1 MSRRHRIAAALL
13 CALFAFGL
21 ARADAAPD
29 GIYFVAVENM
39 VLPLTEETMPFW
51 HDGYLYISGDVFT
64 GNVRDT
70 LGISRAAIGD
80 AVLLYRGEQSLLFR
94 RGYPYAQDSA
104 ENTYAPGMV
113 WDGENGYVP
122 ASVVARYFNL
132 LYSTTDVEHGKLVWL
147 RSASFTMP
155 ERAFAKAATFQLN
168 TAYQEYVRAMEPEPL
183 PEPEPV
189 PVEELEAVAELTEEP
204 ETVPESAPPETPP
217 STPSTSKP
225 STPSTSSTSKPVTPY
240 TPSKSKP
247 VTPTAPSTS
256 KPATPSTSS
265 TSRPST
271 PSTSS
276 TSRPS
281 TPSTSSTS
289 RPSTPSTSS
298 PSKSTTPYTPSTANS
313 ATSSAPSGPVA
324 EPEPVSVEPEPEP
337 DIGGQRIYLCLRG
350 NGVTSSLLDALDR
363 YEIRATVFCDEDFL
377 SGQGDLLRRIAAT
390 GHRIGLYIPAGDAA
404 SVLERLEA
412 CNLLLRRTT
421 MEKTRLVFVDGG
433 GEELLRAVQNAGFL
447 CLRPTLDRTE
457 SPLRTSRQAA
467 ELLNAVSGQPETL
480 SVWLGGTVNR
490 SALNTFI
497 SDALEVRD
505 AFHPWTETAPA

>member
-13 CALFAFGL
+13 CVLFAFGL
-21 ARADAAPD
+21 ARVDAAQD

-64 GNVRDT
+64 GTVRDT
-70 LGISRAAIGD
+70 LGISRAQIGD

-113 WDGENGYVP
+113 WDGGNGYVP

-147 RSASFTMP
+147 RSTSFTMP
-155 ERAFAKAATFQLN
+155 ERVFAKAATFQLN

-189 PVEELEAVAELTEEP
+189 PVEEPEAVEELP
-204 ETVPESAPPETPP
+204 EVPESVPESAPPETTPSTSSALTPVTP

-225 STPSTSSTSKPVTPY
+225 VTPST
-240 TPSKSKP
+240 
-247 VTPTAPSTS
+247 PSTS
-256 KPATPSTSS
+256 KPATPSTPS
-265 TSRPST
+265 TSKPVTPST
-271 PSTSS
+271 PSTSKPATPS
-276 TSRPS
+276 APS
-281 TPSTSSTS
+281 TPK
-289 RPSTPSTSS
+289 PATPS
-298 PSKSTTPYTPSTANS
+298 PP
-313 ATSSAPSGPVA
+313 SAPSVSVA
-324 EPEPVSVEPEPEP
+324 EPEPVRVEPEPEP
-337 DIGGQRIYLCLRG
+337 DTGGQRIYLCLRG
-350 NGVTSSLLDALDR
+350 NGVTASLLDALDR
-363 YEIRATVFCDEDFL
+363 YDIRATVFCDEGFL

-390 GHRIGLYIPAGDAA
+390 GHRIGLYVPAGDSA

-421 MEKTRLVFVDGG
+421 MEKTRLVFIDGG
-433 GEELLRAVQNAGFL
+433 GEELLRAVYNAGFV

-457 SPLRTSRQAA
+457 SPLRTSRHAA
-467 ELLNAVSGQPETL
+467 ELLNALSGQPEAL
-480 SVWLGGTVNR
+480 SVWLGGTVSR
-490 SALNTFI
+490 SALNTFV
-497 SDALEVRD
+497 SGALEVRD
-505 AFHPWTETAPA
+505 TFHPWTETAPA